1 MIARQVPFKQS
12 FYWLTGMPLH
22 YSVGRTLESPDVIQM
37 SEFTMKTAWDRAVDY
52 ETFLKSARENV
63 EWMRARFHDLML
75 NETEEETLKGIQN
88 EIKILVVGT
97 DRCNDTAGNLP
108 VLARIV
114 SLTPKVQLRVLDSDS
129 NAQFHQQFKV
139 NGKRK
144 TPVVLFLSSDYE
156 ELCRWVERPS
166 AAYRIVNEKTNSS
179 VDDRRAILRKLYG
192 DPEILRQSLGEFVEL
207 LTRADLILGRR

>member
-1 MIARQVPFKQS
+1 
-12 FYWLTGMPLH
+12 
-22 YSVGRTLESPDVIQM
+22 M
-37 SEFTMKTAWDRAVDY
+37 SEPAMKTAWDKAVDY

-63 EWMRARFHDLML
+63 ELMRARFHDLML

-114 SLTPKVQLRVLDSDS
+114 SLTPKVQLRVLDSDG
-129 NAQFHQQFKV
+129 NAQFHQQYKV

-144 TPVVLFLSSDYE
+144 TPVVLFLSSELE
-156 ELCRWVERPS
+156 ELCRWVERS
-166 AAYRIVNEKTNSS
+166 NAAYKIINEKSNPS
-179 VDDRRAILRKLYG
+179 VEERRAALKKLYS

-207 LTRADLILGRR
+207 LMRADLILGRR

>member
-1 MIARQVPFKQS
+1 
-12 FYWLTGMPLH
+12 
-22 YSVGRTLESPDVIQM
+22 
-37 SEFTMKTAWDRAVDY
+37 
-52 ETFLKSARENV
+52 
-63 EWMRARFHDLML
+63 ML

-114 SLTPKVQLRVLDSDS
+114 SLTPKVQLRVLDSDG
-129 NAQFHQQFKV
+129 NAQFHQQYKV

-144 TPVVLFLSSDYE
+144 TPVVLFLSSELE
-156 ELCRWVERPS
+156 ELCRWVERS
-166 AAYRIVNEKTNSS
+166 NAAYKIINEKSNPS
-179 VDDRRAILRKLYG
+179 VEERRAALKKLYS

-207 LTRADLILGRR
+207 LMRADLILGRR